1 MARPRYGVVAVVEA
15 LGRYVHMAYIEND
28 CLECMDLSYR
38 YYDLTSGWRVIDW
51 TRPVQP
57 SDLPEG
63 YGLLTE
69 LSDALH
75 ALDEQDVAAIDSLF
89 FGVLGEEDSRH
100 VRKVFRAPEPIPL
113 AELLDD

>member
-1 MARPRYGVVAVVEA
+1 MVEPRYGVVIVVEA
-15 LGRYVHMAYIEND
+15 SGRYIWLAHIEN
-28 CLECMDLSYR
+28 CRLECMDLSYR
-38 YYDLTSGWRVIDW
+38 YYDLTFDWRVIDW

-57 SDLPEG
+57 SNLPEG
-63 YGLLTE
+63 HGLLAE

-75 ALDEQDVAAIDSLF
+75 ALDEQDVATVESLF
-89 FGVLGEEDSRH
+89 FGVLGEEHFHH